1 MQNIPVSA
9 SARKARNERSTMST
23 FGKRT
28 EPPLTPKPGSYRAP
42 QVESRI
48 APLAQ
53 APSQSPETPIPV
65 PPQNPAAPAA
75 APASPCSHDN
85 SEPGPE
91 LRSSPRARVF
101 KGAVISY
108 DDHHFTIP
116 CTVRNI
122 SEEGA
127 LLQILEKLIVPDTFV
142 LLIELDSVETDC
154 EVVWRH
160 EDNIGVKFL
169 SPLRSV
175 KRARAQTVSESNPQ
189 HNSPLRRHPVR

>member
-1 MQNIPVSA
+1 
-9 SARKARNERSTMST
+9 
-23 FGKRT
+23 
-28 EPPLTPKPGSYRAP
+28 
-42 QVESRI
+42 
-48 APLAQ
+48 
-53 APSQSPETPIPV
+53 V
-65 PPQNPAAPAA
+65 PPIANPT
-75 APASPCSHDN
+75 SPSPRPN
-85 SEPGPE
+85 KEPEQE
-91 LRSSPRARVF
+91 LRAYPRARVF

-122 SEEGA
+122 SEGGA

-160 EDNIGVKFL
+160 DDNIGVKFL
-169 SPLRSV
+169 SPLRPV
-175 KRARAQTVSESNPQ
+175 KRARVQAVSESNQQ